1 VISGTFKPFKFMNFK
16 AVNLACA
23 RTLEAVFRTAAQARE
38 WRERRPG
45 QMTLRTRG
53 LGDAD
58 PLQHFLAR
66 LDPPVH
72 RACLLAEQLHRAGL

>member
-1 VISGTFKPFKFMNFK
+1 VTAGTFKPFKFMNFK
-16 AVNLACA
+16 AVNFAYA
-23 RTLEAVFRTAAQARE
+23 RTLEGVFRAAVHAGE

-45 QMTLRTRG
+45 KVTLRTRG
-53 LGDAD
+53 LGDVD
-58 PLQHFLAR
+58 SLQHLFAR